1 MIQCV
6 HLYVRRYTNTDVLCM
21 CMYVQYVRCRCNVYY
36 VCIMWHF
43 CVYAPMCV
51 CSQFET
57 GPLKHILPVHTH
69 SKKQI
74 CSVVAKDQRRNT
86 YVWRELS
93 RFCHDMKV
101 RRSSLAVFGYPQTVG
116 PPDISSVPCPCP

>member
-57 GPLKHILPVHTH
+57 GPLKHILPVRTH

-74 CSVVAKDQRRNT
+74 CSVVAKDQRRNMCG
-86 YVWRELS
+86 VS
-93 RFCHDMKV
+93 
-101 RRSSLAVFGYPQTVG
+101 
-116 PPDISSVPCPCP
+116 